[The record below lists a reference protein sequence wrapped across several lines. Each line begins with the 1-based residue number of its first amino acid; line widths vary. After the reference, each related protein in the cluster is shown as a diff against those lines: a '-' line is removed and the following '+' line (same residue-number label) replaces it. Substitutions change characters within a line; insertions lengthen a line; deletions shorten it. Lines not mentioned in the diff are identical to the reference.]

1 MKSCTPEWHSPRTIS
16 GRTQVEDTRVWQDR
30 IRFIVLML
38 DDAEGLGSMMKYD
51 AALLQVLCTLRAH
64 TTADVEVD
72 YDGC

>member
-1 MKSCTPEWHSPRTIS
+1 
-16 GRTQVEDTRVWQDR
+16 
-30 IRFIVLML
+30 
-38 DDAEGLGSMMKYD
+38 MKYD